1 MKKIKRNKRDLLTRF
16 EDMLE
21 VKNLQAHYTYEDG
34 EKTEILKGV
43 DFEVKPGEVHVILG
57 PNGSGKSTF
66 GRVLLGDPKYEV
78 SEGDVKFSGE
88 DFLEMEADERARA
101 GFFLSFQ
108 SPPEVDGVS
117 VREFLFAAKKSQDP
131 EFSSSFRFKKG
142 LEKSLENLRLGKEF
156 SDREIHKGCSGGE
169 RKKIEMA
176 SLLQLNSKLAFLDE
190 IDSGVD
196 IDTIR
201 AIGRGIAEFLE
212 DKSKALVLV
221 THSEKLLAEIEP
233 THVHVFCGGKVVRSG
248 GPEMIQQVHQDG
260 FDAFLG
266 EKKSGG
272 LPVI

>member
-1 MKKIKRNKRDLLTRF
+1 MLRRGKIKRDLKN
-16 EDMLE
+16 MLD
-21 VKNLQAHYTYEDG
+21 VKNLHAHYTDEDG
-34 EKTEILKGV
+34 NQTEILKGV

-66 GRVLLGDPKYEV
+66 GRVLLGDSKYEV
-78 SEGDVKFSGE
+78 SDGDVNFFGE
-88 DFLEMEADERARA
+88 NFLEMEADLRARS

-117 VREFLFAAKKSQDP
+117 VREFLFAAKKSLEPD
-131 EFSSSFRFKKG
+131 FSSSFRFKKG

-176 SLLQLNSKLAFLDE
+176 SLLQLDSKLAFLDE

-201 AIGRGIAEFLE
+201 AIGRGIAQFLE
-212 DKSKALVLV
+212 DSSKALVLV

-233 THVHVFCGGKVVRSG
+233 THVHIFCGGKVARSG
-248 GPEMIQQVHQDG
+248 GKEIIEQVHRDG

-266 EKKSGG
+266 DKTMTG